1 MNGFFGGL
9 AQGQQYREQQDI
21 RDAENTRRQQ
31 EFDQMSRMRDYQLQ
45 DQKRE
50 QELSDKLAGISE
62 YEPRA
67 ADAAADAPQIR
78 RPDRHI
84 TFDRADVLA
93 QYGGPKYLGMAQ
105 QLRSGQYDLDR
116 KKTEAMLSEIASM
129 SGTEE
134 EKIAALAKGVSNNTA
149 IPGKMEVRT
158 APSPDGKGFIV
169 SSTNA
174 KGEALPAYSVSSFDD
189 LHRRIISGLSP
200 ENYFRAHADQ
210 REAEKAQREADQH
223 GPTMRAL
230 NVAADVAEGTRDSR
244 IAAGDLG
251 NRKTQSEI
259 DYYKS
264 AARKNDRW
272 EPSSGRGG
280 AGGAGGAGRTKDLK
294 VKIYDDNGNASNLQ
308 IRVGTDKEGNP
319 FITDAAGKI
328 ITDERILNQV
338 VGSLDFEDN
347 LQRDIAGRVERLK
360 HERGLS
366 DADFVTQR
374 NAILAD
380 AEDKRVARDFR
391 RSSPQ
396 AQADTV
402 NRMLAIP
409 DIKQSAFT
417 ALGLTEQQVDAA
429 RRARN
434 IKLRDDAKK
443 PVQAIPTTPSG
454 PDGSPVNRSVRQLF
468 GRPEPTDPSK
478 PRTGSWE

>member
-31 EFDQMSRMRDYQLQ
+31 EFDQMSRMRDYQMNEMQ
-45 DQKRE
+45 RE
-50 QELSDKLAGISE
+50 KDLNDKLAGISE
-62 YEPRA
+62 YESPA
-67 ADAAADAPQIR
+67 PDAAPDAPKIR

-210 REAEKAQREADQH
+210 RDSEKAQREADQH

-230 NVAADVAEGTRDSR
+230 NVAAEVAEGTKGSK
-244 IAAGDLG
+244 IAAGELS
-251 NRKTQSEI
+251 NKKIQAEI
-259 DYYKS
+259 DQLKAY
-264 AARKNDRW
+264 AAYLNRRDG
-272 EPSSGRGG
+272 SLGRGG
-280 AGGAGGAGRTKDLK
+280 SGGAGGAGRDKVVSIKTTDGNGAPIDLK
-294 VKIYDDNGNASNLQ
+294 
-308 IRVGTDKEGNP
+308 IRWGLDKDGKP
-319 FITDAAGKI
+319 TATTLDGKPITDPVMLGKI
-328 ITDERILNQV
+328 TGQASE
-338 VGSLDFEDN
+338 E
-347 LQRDIAGRVERLK
+347 IAAEMEADSDLAAVYKSKDVTPERLDEARAYVGK
-360 HERGLS
+360 RLE
-366 DADFVTQR
+366 
-374 NAILAD
+374 NKLAKIRFD
-380 AEDKRVARDFR
+380 RSPEVFQKALLDRMVAEN
-391 RSSPQ
+391 Q
-396 AQADTV
+396 
-402 NRMLAIP
+402 P
-409 DIKQSAFT
+409 DEKFA
-417 ALGLTEQQVDAA
+417 ALGLSEKQIDKTRKSYNTTVRNMNSAS
-429 RRARN
+429 RALAIDETN
-434 IKLRDDAKK
+434 IAPSPPPPPPGFRGN
-443 PVQAIPTTPSG
+443 VGFYSRGNQAIPT
-454 PDGSPVNRSVRQLF
+454 
-468 GRPEPTDPSK
+468 K
-478 PRTGSWE
+478 